1 MEIANLSD
9 AEFKTLV
16 LRMLKELVEYG
27 KSIREEM
34 KATLSET
41 DINPQGTNSKEKET
55 RVQINELEHKE
66 EINSQPEQNEET
78 RIQKKNEERIRSL
91 WGISKCAN
99 TWITGAEGKE
109 EEQKIENLFEKLM
122 KENFPNLVKEID
134 IQVQEAQSPKQA
146 GPKEEHTKTHHN

>member
-1 MEIANLSD
+1 MKEQNKTPEKELKDRDIANLTD
-9 AEFKTLV
+9 AESKTLV

-78 RIQKKNEERIRSL
+78 RIQENEERIRRF
-91 WGISKCAN
+91 WDISKHAN
-99 TWITGAEGKE
+99 IRITWMPEDKR
-109 EEQKIENLFEKLM
+109 KSKKL
-122 KENFPNLVKEID
+122 
-134 IQVQEAQSPKQA
+134 
-146 GPKEEHTKTHHN
+146 KTYLKN

>member
-1 MEIANLSD
+1 MKWIANLPHAD
-9 AEFKTLV
+9 FKTLV

-78 RIQKKNEERIRSL
+78 RIQENEERIRR
-91 WGISKCAN
+91 
-99 TWITGAEGKE
+99 
-109 EEQKIENLFEKLM
+109 F
-122 KENFPNLVKEID
+122 
-134 IQVQEAQSPKQA
+134 
-146 GPKEEHTKTHHN
+146 